1 MEWAEVTLEL
11 LEANCPADVLK
22 AYSDKVLAGFD
33 ERIAELE
40 AEIQESAAAAE
51 EAAAEVEREEAE
63 EEAVAESKT
72 TEIEA
77 RLAAVEMRERQAD
90 AREVVQASLAE
101 ANITDLGKQMVKR
114 QFADAAPDNKEKFI
128 EAVAAEIKAVA
139 EHEKAIAE
147 SVRLPGTPGVIREAG
162 APDTLTPEEVRADIA
177 RAAGAKPEEK

>member
-1 MEWAEVTLEL
+1 MEWPDVTLEL

-33 ERIAELE
+33 ERIEELE

-51 EAAAEVEREEAE
+51 EAAAEVEPEEA
-63 EEAVAESKT
+63 AVTESKT

-90 AREVVQASLAE
+90 AREVVQAALAE

-114 QFADAAPDNKEKFI
+114 QFTDAAPDDKAKFV
-128 EAVAAEIKAVA
+128 ETVDAEIKAVA

-147 SVRLPGTPGVIREAG
+147 SVRLPGTPGVISEAE
-162 APDTLTPEEVRADIA
+162 APAALTPEEVRADIA
-177 RAAGAKPEEK
+177 RAAGVKPEEK